1 MKYYST
7 IKTHLW
13 YTKCHV
19 CISKPLCCTE
29 EGKQKRNHVLPHFYE
44 VNKSNHGDRYK
55 EKDSF
60 GVLRVVKQ
68 SMDWLEKVTKEPS
81 GMREMF
87 YVLIGGMVT
96 WA

>member
-1 MKYYST
+1 MSRMHLKT
-7 IKTHLW
+7 IMLYRRRQTEK
-13 YTKCHV
+13 
-19 CISKPLCCTE
+19 KP
-29 EGKQKRNHVLPHFYE
+29 VLPHFYE